1 MKYNPNA
8 NYLLPGVRVILRD
21 EDGHHYHASAH
32 CGAGLAHIRL
42 FDIQD
47 KEEFTI
53 DGLEIPSEFEVVLNP
68 LEPFD
73 NLYELVTINQMQALV
88 VRQNDDFIY
97 VRTDQ
102 DHKFTWRDLITEL
115 DAIENRDFNVK
126 VTPEVYWYVNEFL
139 EICSDL
145 VHHQDLHDD
154 NSLINKHIKA
164 GNFFLDSRDASKA
177 VWGFMGFDKE
187 EFLQP

>member
-32 CGAGLAHIRL
+32 GGAGMAFIDL
-42 FDIQD
+42 FDIQYHE
-47 KEEFTI
+47 KHKI
-53 DGLEIPSEFEVVLNP
+53 DGLKIPSEFEVVLNP
-68 LEPFD
+68 VEPY
-73 NLYELVTINQMQALV
+73 NNHYELVTIDGLQVLV
-88 VRQNDDFIY
+88 TRQNDDFIY

-115 DAIENRDFNVK
+115 DAIENRDFNAK

-154 NSLINKHIKA
+154 NSLINKRIKA

-177 VWGFMGFDKE
+177 AWGFMGFDKE

>member
-1 MKYNPNA
+1 MKYDPNV
-8 NYLLPGVRVILRD
+8 NYLLPGVNVILHD

-32 CGAGLAHIRL
+32 GGAGMAFIDL

-47 KEEFTI
+47 HEKFKI
-53 DGLEIPSEFEVVLNP
+53 DGLEIPHEFEAVLNP
-68 LEPFD
+68 VEPY
-73 NLYELVTINQMQALV
+73 NNHYELVTIDGLQVLV
-88 VRQNDDFIY
+88 TRQNDDFIY

-102 DHKFTWRDLITEL
+102 DHKFTWRNLITEL
-115 DAIENRDFNVK
+115 DAIENRDFNAK
-126 VTPEVYWYVNEFL
+126 LTPEVYWYVNEFL

-154 NSLINKHIKA
+154 NSLINKRIKA
-164 GNFFLDSRDASKA
+164 GNFFLNSRDASKA

>member
-8 NYLLPGVRVILRD
+8 NYLLPGVNIILRD

-32 CGAGLAHIRL
+32 GGAGISHIRL

-47 KEEFTI
+47 KEEFYI
-53 DGLEIPSEFEVVLNP
+53 DGLEIPSEYEVVLNP

-73 NLYELVTINQMQALV
+73 NCYELITINQLQALV
-88 VRQNDDFIY
+88 VRRGHGDEY
-97 VRTDQ
+97 CVRTDQ
-102 DHKFTWRDLITEL
+102 DHKFTWRELITEL
-115 DAIENRDFNVK
+115 DAIENRDFNAK

-139 EICSDL
+139 EICSDM
-145 VHHQDLHDD
+145 VHHQDLHDS

-164 GNFFLDSRDASKA
+164 GNFFLTSRDADKA

-187 EFLQP
+187 ELGV